1 MSKMPRCVELCP
13 ISIIGLSIFTIL
25 SLTAPTY
32 ADTEKTKVPPNSN
45 SISNGLPLESL
56 QAQMPPPEVR
66 SLEVQ
71 KIKGTVTVNG
81 RPARLGDR
89 LVRPGDE
96 IETGSDSKVKL
107 RINDYIGSIELSEN
121 TKVRLQILSGASVNN
136 QVTEV
141 FVDRGQV
148 RLAIASSVARQFR
161 GDGELQTE
169 EQIVAALNPLLELAQ
184 DSEDLEEQPEEEEEE
199 EELEQDNT
207 TSDAP
212 VRVRTPRGVAGVR
225 GTAFGVNVGPNGK
238 TGVQTIEGAVGV
250 GGRNREVA
258 ANTGANAVI
267 NPGSIPIV
275 NPTTPRLATMRLR
288 SIFRSNSRT
297 TRFLGQVEPMDLVFI
312 NDVPIETDADG
323 KFDVTLPMPPSG
335 RFRFVVRGPS
345 VRERVYVISVL

>member
-1 MSKMPRCVELCP
+1 MDLSP

-32 ADTEKTKVPPNSN
+32 ADTEKTRVPPNSN
-45 SISNGLPLESL
+45 SISNDLPLESL
-56 QAQMPPPEVR
+56 QAQMPPPEVQ

-71 KIKGTVTVNG
+71 KIQGTVIFNG
-81 RPARLGDR
+81 MPAKLGDR

-121 TKVRLQILSGASVNN
+121 TIVRLQVLSGSSFNN
-136 QVTEV
+136 QVTEI
-141 FVDRGQV
+141 FVSRGQV
-148 RLAIASSVARQFR
+148 RLAIASSVARQF
-161 GDGELQTE
+161 GGAGPSE

-184 DSEDLEEQPEEEEEE
+184 DSEELEEPPEE

-238 TGVQTIEGAVGV
+238 TGVQTLDGAVAV
-250 GGRNREVA
+250 GARNREVV
-258 ANTGANAVI
+258 ANSGAHAVI
-267 NPGSIPIV
+267 NPGSEPV
-275 NPTTPRLATMRLR
+275 LNPRTPRVATLRLR
-288 SIFRSNSRT
+288 SIRRRNGRNV
-297 TRFLGQVEPMDLVFI
+297 RLMGQVENLDLVFI
-312 NDVPIETDADG
+312 DDRLIETDAEG
-323 KFDVTLPMPPSG
+323 KFDVTLPAPPNS
-335 RFRFVVRGPS
+335 RLRFVVRGPS
-345 VRERVYVISVL
+345 VRERVYVITVP